1 MKYVIFHDAADSSYT
16 NTVENFMGA
25 YGTAQVVTAYFK
37 SAQSDATVGAA
48 YAITLPTPA
57 LAQRGWN
64 AEFIVGTVASNA
76 QTITCPGTD
85 LFHGIGLDGE
95 DGAAQTVTEGTG
107 IDVITIIS
115 GATKGDRVG
124 ITCDGVSYYFVS
136 FAADKAHITV
146 AAE

>member
-1 MKYVIFHDAADSSYT
+1 MGRVFFDTRKNIVDITAAITILPGDSG
-16 NTVENFMGA
+16 NVFMIN
-25 YGTAQVVTAYFK
+25 Q
-37 SAQSDATVGAA
+37 GAA
-48 YAITLPTPA
+48 YAITLPAPA

-76 QTITCPGTD
+76 QTITCVGTD
-85 LFHGIGLDGE
+85 LFHGIGIDGE

-115 GATKGDRVG
+115 GATKGDRVA
-124 ITCDGVSYYFVS
+124 ITCDGAHYYFVS

>member
-1 MKYVIFHDAADSSYT
+1 MGRVFFNTRKNIVDIAAAKTVLPSDSG
-16 NTVENFMGA
+16 NVFMIN
-25 YGTAQVVTAYFK
+25 Q
-37 SAQSDATVGAA
+37 GAA

-64 AEFIVGTVASNA
+64 AEFIVGTVAANA
-76 QTITCPGTD
+76 QTITCVGTD

>member
-1 MKYVIFHDAADSSYT
+1 MGRVFFDTRKNIVDITAATTILPGDSG
-16 NTVENFMGA
+16 NVFMIN
-25 YGTAQVVTAYFK
+25 Q
-37 SAQSDATVGAA
+37 GAA
-48 YAITLPTPA
+48 YAITLPAPA
-57 LAQRGWN
+57 DAQRGWN
-64 AEFIVGTVASNA
+64 CEFILGTVASNA
-76 QTITCPGTD
+76 VTITCVGTD
-85 LFHGIGLDGE
+85 LFHGFDQNAETGVE
-95 DGAAQTVTEGTG
+95 VATEGTG

>member
-1 MKYVIFHDAADSSYT
+1 
-16 NTVENFMGA
+16 MGRVFFDTRKNVVDL
-25 YGTAQVVTAYFK
+25 TA
-37 SAQSDATVGAA
+37 ATVILPGDSGNVFMINQGAA

-64 AEFIVGTVASNA
+64 AEFIVGTVAANA

>member
-1 MKYVIFHDAADSSYT
+1 
-16 NTVENFMGA
+16 MGRVFFDTRKNVVDL
-25 YGTAQVVTAYFK
+25 TA
-37 SAQSDATVGAA
+37 ATVILPGDSGNVFMINQGAA

-64 AEFIVGTVASNA
+64 AEFIVGTVAANA

-107 IDVITIIS
+107 IDVITIAS

>member
-1 MKYVIFHDAADSSYT
+1 
-16 NTVENFMGA
+16 MGRVFFDTRKNVVDL
-25 YGTAQVVTAYFK
+25 TA
-37 SAQSDATVGAA
+37 ATVILPGDSGNVFMINQGAA

-64 AEFIVGTVASNA
+64 AEFIVGTVAANA
-76 QTITCPGTD
+76 QTITCVGTD

>member
-1 MKYVIFHDAADSSYT
+1 
-16 NTVENFMGA
+16 MGRVFFDTRKNVVDL
-25 YGTAQVVTAYFK
+25 TA
-37 SAQSDATVGAA
+37 ATVILPGDSGNVFMINQGAA

-64 AEFIVGTVASNA
+64 AEFIVGTVAANA

-107 IDVITIIS
+107 IDVITIIA

>member
-1 MKYVIFHDAADSSYT
+1 MGRVFFDTRKNIVDITAATTILPGDSG
-16 NTVENFMGA
+16 NVFMIN
-25 YGTAQVVTAYFK
+25 Q
-37 SAQSDATVGAA
+37 GAA

-64 AEFIVGTVASNA
+64 AEFIVGTVAANA
-76 QTITCPGTD
+76 QTITCVGTD